1 MAIELAIVLGFT
13 GLIRSVP
20 FLSALIIGA
29 HPEACAE
36 YILQPVSFTS
46 PIFTSSLK
54 ALANFGRIVPPAD
67 ATTMCLKSFQP
78 SCSDTANPWVLAPSA
93 LYGRRLT
100 FSKAQPYS

>member
-36 YILQPVSFTS
+36 YILQPLSFTS
-46 PIFTSSLK
+46 PIFTSSLN

-67 ATTMCLKSFQP
+67 ATTMCLGSFQP
-78 SCSDTANPWVLAPSA
+78 SCSATSNQWDFAPSES
-93 LYGRRLT
+93 YGRRLSFT
-100 FSKAQPYS
+100 QAQ

>member
-20 FLSALIIGA
+20 FLSALMIGA

-36 YILQPVSFTS
+36 YILQPVSFTN

-67 ATTMCLKSFQP
+67 ATTMCLGASNQVVRPLQIRGFLHLRN
-78 SCSDTANPWVLAPSA
+78 STAAD
-93 LYGRRLT
+93 
-100 FSKAQPYS
+100 